1 MISFLRAFT
10 RDDSTRIWEHL
21 NEIQQKLN
29 EAVNLLNSPSTIDL
43 AQAGLVA
50 SAATGIHV
58 GTAAPAGTL
67 LKQQVFA
74 RSGRASPSSKFNVT
88 YPEPFANGVVAAF
101 VYPSLAN
108 RRADIDTIGL
118 TSLTITN
125 RTEADVLITS
135 GSIRVSCLVVGW

>member
-1 MISFLRAFT
+1 MINPLRAFT

-29 EAVNLLNSPSTIDL
+29 EAVNLLNSPSAIDL

-50 SAATGIHV
+50 TAATGIQM
-58 GTAAPAGTL
+58 GAAAPAGTL
-67 LKQQVFA
+67 LRMQAFA
-74 RSGRASPSSKFNVT
+74 RSGTATSSSKFIVT

-101 VYPSLAN
+101 VYPGFAN
-108 RRADIDTIGL
+108 RRADIDSIGL

-135 GSIRVSCLVVGW
+135 GTIRVSCLVIGW